1 MADHII
7 DPDKAAQ
14 LEDPARYRYV
24 SREELCS
31 PLSPD
36 DTVMDIGS
44 GTGFFT
50 DDIAAYVSTVYAVDM
65 QPAMHSFYRD
75 KGVPDNVELVEAR
88 ASDLDQTSVDAI
100 TAIFSLHEIDIEAS
114 LERFTD
120 LVTDEGKLIIYDW
133 SKHGSADDGPP
144 LDKRYT
150 AATAS
155 DIISSYFTVEATEE
169 RIDTFK
175 IIASP

>member
-7 DPDKAAQ
+7 DPDEAAK
-14 LEDPARYRYV
+14 LEDDARYRYV

-31 PLSPD
+31 PLNPH

-50 DDIAAYVSTVYAVDM
+50 DDIAAYVTSVYAVDM
-65 QPAMHSFYRD
+65 QPAMHNFYRD
-75 KGVPDNVELVEAR
+75 KGVPDNVELIEAR
-88 ASDLDQTSVDAI
+88 ASEMGGKTVDAI
-100 TAIFSLHEIDIEAS
+100 TSIFSLHEIDIEAS
-114 LERFTD
+114 LEAFMDLLTD
-120 LVTDEGKLIIYDW
+120 TGTVIIYDW
-133 SKHGSADDGPP
+133 SKNGSAEDGPP
-144 LDKRYT
+144 IDKRYT
-150 AATAS
+150 ADTAS
-155 DIISSYFTVEATEE
+155 DIISSYFTVELADE